1 MALIFANPAYSSTG
15 TVLVGQSVT
24 FSVTVDG
31 TAPFSYQWYK
41 DGTSLAGATGATCS
55 ISSVQATDA
64 GNYYAVVANSA
75 GSVTSDY
82 ATLIVNTAP
91 VVPSFT
97 TQPVVVGA
105 SVTFTAA
112 SGTPAPTFQWQK
124 NGVNLAG
131 ATSASY
137 TIASVATGDAGSYTV
152 VVTSST
158 DSVTSDV
165 AVLTVSLP
173 AVATA
178 PIVITTPLTVSTLA
192 GQALSD
198 GSADGTGSGVRFF
211 CPSGVA
217 VDNAGNFYVADTDN
231 HTIRKVVAATD
242 TVTTLAGLAG
252 VSGNADGTG
261 SDARFQNPS
270 GVAVDGAGNVYVADT
285 LNHTLR
291 KVTSAGVVSTL
302 AGTPGSS
309 GSTDGTGS
317 AAQFQGPQGLTIDS
331 AGNLY
336 VADTNN
342 HTIRKVV
349 SATGEVTTI
358 AGLAGNSGST
368 DGLGSA
374 ARFNYPSDLT
384 VDSAGN
390 LYVADTD
397 NDTIRAIQPSGLVS
411 TLAGLAGNSGSA
423 DGTGSAARF
432 DSPSAVAVD
441 LSGNV
446 YVADAGNFT
455 IRKVVPATGAVS
467 TLAGL
472 AGTSGSTDGE
482 GTAVRFFAPAGVAVD
497 NSGNLYV
504 ADTNNDTL
512 RAGLLPTAPSIQTQ
526 PKSQSVTAGSS
537 AQFSV
542 TASGRPAPTY
552 QWYFKGTA
560 ISGAIASSYSL
571 ANAQSGDAGDYT
583 VTVTNAMGSVT
594 SNPATLTVNTITS
607 LSSSMSIGGGSD
619 GNSGGGGGGAPSWWF
634 VLALVLIGIV
644 RSAVRKP
651 GLF

>member
-55 ISSVQATDA
+55 IGSVQATDA
-64 GNYYAVVANSA
+64 GNYYAVVSNSA
-75 GSVTSDY
+75 GSVTSDD
-82 ATLIVNTAP
+82 ATLIVDTAP
-91 VVPSFT
+91 AAPSFT
-97 TQPVVVGA
+97 TQPAVVGA

-231 HTIRKVVAATD
+231 HTIRKVVAATG

-342 HTIRKVV
+342 HTIRQVV
-349 SATGEVTTI
+349 PATGEVITI

-368 DGLGSA
+368 DGLGGT
-374 ARFNYPSDLT
+374 ARFNYPSDVT
-384 VDSAGN
+384 IDSAGN

-446 YVADAGNFT
+446 YVADTGNFT
-455 IRKVVPATGAVS
+455 IRKVVPATGAAS

-472 AGTSGSTDGE
+472 AGTSGGTDGE
-482 GTAVRFFAPAGVAVD
+482 GAAVRFFGPTGIAVD
-497 NSGNLYV
+497 SHDNLYI
-504 ADTNNDTL
+504 ADTNNHTIRL
-512 RAGLLPTAPSIQTQ
+512 GLLPTAPSIQTQ
-526 PKSQSVTAGSS
+526 PQSQSVTAGSS

-560 ISGAIASSYSL
+560 ISGATASSYSL
-571 ANAQSGDAGDYT
+571 ASVQSGDAGDYT
-583 VTVTNAMGSVT
+583 VTATNAMGSVT
-594 SNPATLTVNTITS
+594 SNPATLTVNSVTS
-607 LSSSMSIGGGSD
+607 LSSSRSIDGGSD
-619 GNSGGGGGGAPSWWF
+619 GGGGGGGAPSWWF

-644 RSAVRKP
+644 RSTVRRLKNAA
-651 GLF
+651 